1 MLKGVPFGN
10 SLTVDFA
17 EAAIEGEDIGK
28 DNITDFIAISFSAT
42 DYVGHRFGVSA
53 KETEDTYLRLD
64 QDLARLFTY
73 LDKEVGK
80 GEYTV
85 FLTADHAA
93 VEVPSYL
100 ESMEIPGG
108 DFSKKEFFDPLNA
121 FLKAKFGSDE
131 LIKNLIEECDYYKI
145 ESVLLSRY
153 QTTLELIKQI
163 DYTKPKTIACSYFF
177 DKIKLITI
185 KKIFKKLRIG
195 ISVNPA
201 SFNLKYF
208 QSISHLVNVFYYD
221 LNIYGKNKIKTFS
234 IYDCKNQIK
243 LLKTLKKP
251 IYIGG
256 GIDHK
261 NAKLIIKNTDP
272 QGLDISRSLK
282 DHNNN
287 LCEKK
292 CV

>member
-1 MLKGVPFGN
+1 MLN
-10 SLTVDFA
+10 YSNVDLKVC
-17 EAAIEGEDIGK
+17 G
-28 DNITDFIAISFSAT
+28 ITTSQSI
-42 DYVGHRFGVSA
+42 
-53 KETEDTYLRLD
+53 
-64 QDLARLFTY
+64 
-73 LDKEVGK
+73 
-80 GEYTV
+80 
-85 FLTADHAA
+85 LTAANNSIRSLGFA
-93 VEVPSYL
+93 SNNLLGP
-100 ESMEIPGG
+100 
-108 DFSKKEFFDPLNA
+108 NTCN
-121 FLKAKFGSDE
+121 DE

-145 ESVLLSRY
+145 GSVLLSRY

-177 DKIKLITI
+177 DKTNLTTI

-195 ISVNPA
+195 ISVNPG

-221 LNIYGKNKIKTFS
+221 LNVYGKNRIKTFS
-234 IYDCKNQIK
+234 INDCKNQIK
-243 LLKTLKKP
+243 LLKTLNKP

-282 DHNNN
+282 DSNNN
-287 LCEKK
+287 LCEEKLNK
-292 CV
+292 LLKILAADVSL